1 MFLGVAID
9 NFAQL
14 GVQNTAMGITAI
26 SCQSLLYW
34 NRFPVFLVDPL
45 LQLVGEMSPNCL
57 GKCSHAAVMYI
68 AGSVGGKKC
77 VVVLIDV
84 HGEGR
89 CAS

>member
-1 MFLGVAID
+1 MILGVAFD
-9 NFAQL
+9 DLAQL
-14 GVQNTAMGITAI
+14 SVQNTAMNITAI
-26 SCQSLLYW
+26 SRQSLLYW
-34 NRFPVFLVDPL
+34 HRFPVFLVDPL
-45 LQLVGEMSPNCL
+45 LQVVGEMSPNCL

-77 VVVLIDV
+77 VAVHIDV